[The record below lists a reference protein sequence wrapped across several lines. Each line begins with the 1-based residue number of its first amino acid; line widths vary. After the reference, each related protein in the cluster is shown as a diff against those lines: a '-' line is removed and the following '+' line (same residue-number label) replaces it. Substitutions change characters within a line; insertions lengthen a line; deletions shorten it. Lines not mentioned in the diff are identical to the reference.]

1 MNKVEPSVLEQ
12 LLTRIKLKT
21 LNRSSVARRGEEGRF
36 DSFDTPLEY
45 NRDNL
50 IMARTLIRET
60 QPRGC
65 YGEWKSMFEHVFQ
78 QVSFET
84 LKIDRLL
91 LMIFK
96 LILLSN
102 LQLIQNVLLF
112 GWVISSIRNGMH

>member
-1 MNKVEPSVLEQ
+1 MNQVEPYVLEK

-36 DSFDTPLEY
+36 DSFDTPIEY

-78 QVSFET
+78 QVSLKT
-84 LKIDRLL
+84 LNIGRFLQ
-91 LMIFK
+91 MIFK

-112 GWVISSIRNGMH
+112 GWVIYSTQSGML

>member
-1 MNKVEPSVLEQ
+1 MNQ

-50 IMARTLIRET
+50 IMARTLIRDT

-112 GWVISSIRNGMH
+112 GWVIYLTLSGTH

>member
-1 MNKVEPSVLEQ
+1 MDQ
-12 LLTRIKLKT
+12 LLTRIELKT
-21 LNRSSVARRGEEGRF
+21 LKRSSVARRGEEGRF

-78 QVSFET
+78 QVS
-84 LKIDRLL
+84 LKPIKTGRFLQ
-91 LMIFK
+91 MIFK
-96 LILLSN
+96 LFLLSN

-112 GWVISSIRNGMH
+112 GWVIYSTQNGMH

>member
-1 MNKVEPSVLEQ
+1 MNQVEPSVLEQ

-21 LNRSSVARRGEEGRF
+21 LKRSSVARRGEEGRF
-36 DSFDTPLEY
+36 DSFDTPIEY

-78 QVSFET
+78 QVSLKT
-84 LKIDRLL
+84 LKIGRILQI
-91 LMIFK
+91 IFK
-96 LILLSN
+96 PFLLSN

-112 GWVISSIRNGMH
+112 GWVISLTQNGMH